1 MTYNKVIICDIK
13 NKKCTS
19 IVNPA
24 DYHKTLKEYEYPC
37 ELVAGDGQ
45 QVKPYFDADPV
56 DDDTFDW
63 EADILDKQLTI
74 QTLFEDTIDINDIYV
89 VKRQYDK
96 DGKIKYS
103 SHYTVDTIRMSYYNI
118 KMLLEK
124 NKCTDFDTSVYDKNR
139 GVYCPYTTKKCN
151 LDKQLPPFLPEGDA
165 DISKYLISYIEED
178 FAD

>member
-13 NKKCTS
+13 NKKNTS

-74 QTLFEDTIDINDIYV
+74 QTLFEDTIHINDIRV
-89 VKRQYDK
+89 VKRQYEK
-96 DGKIKYS
+96 KGQIKYS
-103 SHYTVDTIRMSYYNI
+103 SHYTVDNIRMSYYNI
-118 KMLLEK
+118 KLLLE
-124 NKCTDFDTSVYDKNR
+124 
-139 GVYCPYTTKKCN
+139 TK
-151 LDKQLPPFLPEGDA
+151 
-165 DISKYLISYIEED
+165 
-178 FAD
+178 